1 MKRILSTGWSFMRV
15 LRIVTGGIGLTYG
28 LVTHDYILDV
38 AGIFLLFTGIFNVAG
53 CGPNGCAVQKQRH
66 PK

>member
-15 LRIVTGGIGLTYG
+15 LRIVTGSAGLTYA
-28 LVTHDYILDV
+28 LFTHDYVLDV

-53 CGPNGCAVQKQRH
+53 CGPNGCAIQKQRQS
-66 PK
+66 K

>member
-1 MKRILSTGWSFMRV
+1 MRV